1 MAARF
6 LQGKGYQIVETN
18 WHCAHG
24 ELDIVAREG
33 DVFVF
38 VEVKTRRAR
47 QTETALTSITPAKR
61 ERLIASAYTY
71 IADHE
76 LENPTWRIDVVAI
89 ALPRSGQPV
98 IDHVEDALDW

>member
-1 MAARF
+1 MAARY
-6 LQGKGYQIVETN
+6 LQRKGYQIIETN
-18 WHCAHG
+18 WHCARG

-76 LENPTWRIDVVAI
+76 LENPVWRIDVVAI